1 MMSVRTMEQPNA
13 AKIPK
18 QPARLRGSSLRTAF
32 SVLAYLLFAA
42 FAIAYILPLIITIT
56 NSFMRQQDIVGHLV
70 GETIQMPIF
79 PANGTLLQYRQVLI
93 ESPVYLNMFWNS
105 VAITAAVVAGALLVS
120 SFGAYAFT
128 VLQFRFK
135 EVLFFAYVIVMLLP
149 LQVTLM
155 PNYIVANALGLQD
168 NWLAI
173 ILPGIFSPFG
183 VFILRQQMKLLPSEY
198 IEAAQV
204 DGAGH
209 MRIFLQIM
217 LPLVKSGIAALGI
230 LTFIEYWNLIDQAV
244 VFIKDFDKQPMSLF
258 LAQINTRHLGLSFAA
273 SVFYVIPALI
283 VMLYGGDSLRDGIR
297 MSSVKS

>member
-1 MMSVRTMEQPNA
+1 MSVRTMEQPNA

>member
-1 MMSVRTMEQPNA
+1 MTKQFRTMPG
-13 AKIPK
+13 I
-18 QPARLRGSSLRTAF
+18 
-32 SVLAYLLFAA
+32 LLFAA
-42 FAIAYILPLIITIT
+42 FAVFAVVYILPLVITIT

-70 GETIQMPIF
+70 GETVSMPLL
-79 PANGTLLQYRQVLI
+79 PTNGTLMQYRQILI

-105 VAITAAVVAGALLVS
+105 VAITASVVAGTLIVS

-135 EVLFFAYVIVMLLP
+135 EALFFAYVIVMLLP

-155 PNYIVANALGLQD
+155 PNYIVANALGLQ
-168 NWLAI
+168 NSWLAI

-198 IEAAQV
+198 IEAAKV

-209 MRIFLQIM
+209 WRIFWQIM

-244 VFIKDFDKQPMSLF
+244 IFIKDFDKQPMSLF
-258 LAQINTRHLGLSFAA
+258 LAQINRQHLGLSFAA
-273 SVFYVIPALI
+273 SVFYVVPALI
-283 VMLYGGDSLRDGIR
+283 VMLYGGDYLRDGIR
-297 MSSVKS
+297 LSSVKS